1 MDGYIREIRR
11 ESNVKVVNRW
21 MDTSGRL
28 LKLST
33 DGGIRQGDKEGK
45 QC

>member
-1 MDGYIREIRR
+1 MDGYVMEIRR

-21 MDTSGRL
+21 IDTS
-28 LKLST
+28 
-33 DGGIRQGDKEGK
+33 GDKEGK